1 MKSIEDWAKALEA
14 GTGPAQTM
22 ENMNWLVGQT
32 RMIGERIKDS
42 EDAVQHLQMSLQSN
56 NEIIQKFLDK
66 HDMVRDWQL
75 YLDELN
81 RAVEAQEQEADNAV
95 QEQET
100 EEVPSREEAESGE
113 EVGKENSEESEA
125 TEQEEEE

>member
-1 MKSIEDWAKALEA
+1 MANKERLTKRLKKIEDWVAENEEM
-14 GTGPAQTM
+14 GGPKGYMDTFVHLYNSNI
-22 ENMNWLVGQT
+22 NMNNQLNITNQQFNQLRSYAFEFISDKGLADEWN
-32 RMIGERIKDS
+32 D
-42 EDAVQHLQMSLQSN
+42 
-56 NEIIQKFLDK
+56 FLEEK
-66 HDMVRDWQL
+66 
-75 YLDELN
+75 N
-81 RAVEAQEQEADNAV
+81 NAV

>member
-1 MKSIEDWAKALEA
+1 MNNQLNMTNQQFNQLRSYAFEFISDKGLADEWNDFLE
-14 GTGPAQTM
+14 
-22 ENMNWLVGQT
+22 EKN
-32 RMIGERIKDS
+32 
-42 EDAVQHLQMSLQSN
+42 
-56 NEIIQKFLDK
+56 
-66 HDMVRDWQL
+66 
-75 YLDELN
+75 
-81 RAVEAQEQEADNAV
+81 NAV